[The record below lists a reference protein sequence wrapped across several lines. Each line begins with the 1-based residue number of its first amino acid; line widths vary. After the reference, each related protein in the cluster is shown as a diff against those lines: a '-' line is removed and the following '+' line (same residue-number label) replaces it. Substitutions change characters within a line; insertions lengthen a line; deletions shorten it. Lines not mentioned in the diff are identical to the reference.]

1 MQPTKDPLAM
11 TLMMDDVRQALALHQ
26 PSLADTLAAGSLLI
40 RSAYREAAATLA
52 PQARRKLADDI
63 ARTVIQQ
70 VTGSVT
76 ATEEAQ
82 DIGTVGMRKTN
93 ICSTQ

>member
-1 MQPTKDPLAM
+1 MQQTKDPLAM
-11 TLMMDDVRQALALHQ
+11 TLMMDDVRQALDLHH

-40 RSAYREAAATLA
+40 RSAYRQAAATLT

-70 VTGSVT
+70 MT
-76 ATEEAQ
+76 APEDGNDVAEA
-82 DIGTVGMRKTN
+82 
-93 ICSTQ
+93 

>member
-1 MQPTKDPLAM
+1 MQQTKDPLAM
-11 TLMMDDVRQALALHQ
+11 TLMMDDVRQALDLHH

-40 RSAYREAAATLA
+40 RSAYRQAAATLA

-70 VTGSVT
+70 MT
-76 ATEEAQ
+76 APEDGNDVAEA
-82 DIGTVGMRKTN
+82 
-93 ICSTQ
+93 

>member
-1 MQPTKDPLAM
+1 MQQTKDPLAM
-11 TLMMDDVRQALALHQ
+11 TLMMDDVRQALDLHQ

-40 RSAYREAAATLA
+40 RSAYREAAATLT

-70 VTGSVT
+70 MT
-76 ATEEAQ
+76 APEDGNDVAEA
-82 DIGTVGMRKTN
+82 
-93 ICSTQ
+93 